1 MTRLKRKSKKREADF
16 VDFLRGKSELP
27 PWEKS
32 GMPGENFLWY
42 LCILY
47 VSSIFLYLYLKD
59 IQISTIFVQ
68 TSSIREEKITMYGR
82 IYALFGSFLACQF
95 LFCYDPSEGV
105 PNLIFSLYLWRKID
119 KDMRIEQN
127 FSLEKYNTFHLPV
140 KTRWFLEYDGRVK
153 IM

>member
-82 IYALFGSFLACQF
+82 IYALF
-95 LFCYDPSEGV
+95 
-105 PNLIFSLYLWRKID
+105 
-119 KDMRIEQN
+119 
-127 FSLEKYNTFHLPV
+127 
-140 KTRWFLEYDGRVK
+140 
-153 IM
+153 